1 MLELLNADASNREK
15 SKSLYVAADY
25 MLGIYYTDID
35 KEKAKV
41 YLNDYLT
48 LAPDDERIKTL
59 LNSLDK

>member
-1 MLELLNADASNREK
+1 
-15 SKSLYVAADY
+15 

-35 KEKAKV
+35 KEKAKA

-59 LNSLDK
+59 LDSLDK